1 MNQEEAVMSTRKAK
15 VTKLMPVETEIQQ
28 PEPATV
34 EENEL
39 SDFLDGLGPQGVTEV
54 KLYRVLASGKQKFI
68 TSGPPAQ
75 FSEQYVQITF
85 GEGDYMLR
93 SRLNGAWYRSKNFSV
108 EAPLGIAIQGN
119 GSDMHNSELDRLKLE
134 LDAQ

>member
-1 MNQEEAVMSTRKAK
+1 MSIRKEK
-15 VTKLMPVETEIQQ
+15 VTKMVPVETEIQQ
-28 PEPATV
+28 TTVTPEET
-34 EENEL
+34 EL

-54 KLYRVLASGKQKFI
+54 KLYRVLTSGKQKFI